1 MGFRIMIFSFAT
13 LAPAYLAIKE
23 TLTRLKTQGIVGTP
37 KNITPVTL
45 FEVCGLKHSSKS
57 RENLQVQY
65 REPANTLFS
74 GGGYECWWHVV

>member
-23 TLTRLKTQGIVGTP
+23 TLLRLKTQGIVGTP

-57 RENLQVQY
+57 DENLEVQY
-65 REPANTLFS
+65 GHN
-74 GGGYECWWHVV
+74 